1 MDWLYSL
8 FVEHSALQAVV
19 VLSLISA
26 IGLGLGKI
34 HICGIS
40 LGVTFVFFAGIIAG
54 HFGLSID
61 SQMLNYAE
69 SFGLVIFV
77 YALGLQVGPGFF
89 SSFRTGGV
97 QLNML
102 AVGVVL
108 IGTVMTLLGS
118 YGLGISLPDMV
129 GILCGATTNTPAL
142 GAAQQTLKQ
151 MGIEA
156 NTPALG
162 CAVAYPL
169 GVVGVILGI
178 LMIRKALVRKEDL
191 EIKEKDDANKPY
203 IVAFQVHNPAIF
215 NMSVKYIAQLS
226 YPKFVISR
234 LWRDGN
240 VSIPTSE
247 KVIKEGDRLLVIT
260 SEKNV
265 PALTV
270 LFGEQEN
277 TDWNKEDIDW
287 NAIDSQLISQ
297 RIVVTRPELNGKK
310 LGSLHLRN
318 HYGINISRVYRSGV
332 LLLATAELTLQLGDR
347 LTVVGE
353 AAAIQNV
360 ERVLGNAVK
369 SLKEPNLVAVFVGII
384 LGLALGAIPIAIPG
398 VSTPV
403 KLGLAGGPIIVGIL
417 IGTFGPRMHMVT
429 YTTRSANLMLR
440 ALGLSLY
447 LACLGLDAGAH
458 FFDTVFR
465 PEGLLWIAVGCALTV
480 VPVLI
485 MGVMIGYV
493 AGAIIQI
500 LQYLS
505 SAEQLKM
512 FTLWSMGSLSH
523 ITATQLGIM
532 IPMLCLGLLIS
543 VACIKPLNL
552 LLLGEN
558 YAQTMGMNIKRSRT
572 FIFISTALLTGTVT
586 AFCGPVGFIGL
597 AVPHVTRLLFNNADH
612 RILVPGTMLTG
623 FISMLLCDII
633 AKKFLLPVN
642 CITALLG
649 VPVILWV
656 IAKNLRRFK

>member
-1 MDWLYSL
+1 MYKRQEWLYSL
-8 FVEHSALQAVV
+8 FIEHSALQAVV

-34 HICGIS
+34 HVCGIS
-40 LGVTFVFFAGIIAG
+40 LGVTFVFFAGILAG

-61 SQMLNYAE
+61 PQMLNYAE
-69 SFGLVIFV
+69 SFGLIIFV

-89 SSFRTGGV
+89 SSFRKGGV
-97 QLNML
+97 TLNML
-102 AVGVVL
+102 AIAVVILGTFLAVVCSYTTGV
-108 IGTVMTLLGS
+108 
-118 YGLGISLPDMV
+118 SLPNMV

-151 MGIEA
+151 MGLESS
-156 NTPALG
+156 TPALG

-169 GVVGVILGI
+169 GVIGVILAV
-178 LMIRKALVRKEDL
+178 LLIRKLLVRREDL
-191 EIKEKDDANKPY
+191 EVQEKDDANKTY
-203 IVAFQVHNPAIF
+203 IAAFQVHNPAIF
-215 NMSVKYIAQLS
+215 NKSIKDIAHMS

-247 KVIKEGDRLLVIT
+247 KIIKEGDRLLVVT
-260 SEKNV
+260 SEKDAL
-265 PALTV
+265 ALTV

-310 LGSLHLRN
+310 LGALRLRN

-332 LLLATAELTLQLGDR
+332 QLLATPELTLQLGDR

-360 ERVLGNAVK
+360 EKVLGNAIK

-384 LGLALGAIPIAIPG
+384 LGLALGAVPFSIPG
-398 VSTPV
+398 ISTPV
-403 KLGLAGGPIIVGIL
+403 RLGLAGGPIIVGIL
-417 IGTFGPRMHMVT
+417 IGTFGPRLHMIT

-465 PEGLLWIAVGCALTV
+465 PEGLLWIGLGFGLTLVPTVLVGFFAFK
-480 VPVLI
+480 I
-485 MGVMIGYV
+485 MKID
-493 AGAIIQI
+493 
-500 LQYLS
+500 
-505 SAEQLKM
+505 
-512 FTLWSMGSLSH
+512 FGSVS
-523 ITATQLGIM
+523 G
-532 IPMLCLGLLIS
+532 MLCGSMANPMALNYANDTIPGDNPS
-543 VACIKPLNL
+543 VAYATVYPL
-552 LLLGEN
+552 
-558 YAQTMGMNIKRSRT
+558 
-572 FIFISTALLTGTVT
+572 
-586 AFCGPVGFIGL
+586 
-597 AVPHVTRLLFNNADH
+597 
-612 RILVPGTMLTG
+612 
-623 FISMLLCDII
+623 SMFLRVII
-633 AKKFLLPVN
+633 AQVLLMFLL
-642 CITALLG
+642 
-649 VPVILWV
+649 
-656 IAKNLRRFK
+656 

>member
-1 MDWLYSL
+1 MEWLYSL
-8 FVEHSALQAVV
+8 FIEHSALQAVV

-34 HICGIS
+34 HVCGIS
-40 LGVTFVFFAGIIAG
+40 LGVTFVFFAGILAG

-61 SQMLNYAE
+61 PQMLNYAE
-69 SFGLVIFV
+69 SFGLIIFV

-89 SSFRTGGV
+89 SSFRKGGV
-97 QLNML
+97 TLNML
-102 AVGVVL
+102 AIAVVILGTFLAVVCSYTTGV
-108 IGTVMTLLGS
+108 
-118 YGLGISLPDMV
+118 SLPNMV

-151 MGIEA
+151 MGLESS
-156 NTPALG
+156 TPALG

-169 GVVGVILGI
+169 GVIGVTLAV
-178 LMIRKALVRKEDL
+178 LLIRKLLVRREDL
-191 EIKEKDDANKPY
+191 EVQEKDDANKTY
-203 IVAFQVHNPAIF
+203 IAAFQVHNPAIF
-215 NMSVKYIAQLS
+215 NKSIKDIAHMS

-247 KVIKEGDRLLVIT
+247 KIIKEGDRLLVVT
-260 SEKNV
+260 SEKDAL
-265 PALTV
+265 ALTV

-310 LGSLHLRN
+310 LGALRLRN

-332 LLLATAELTLQLGDR
+332 QLLATPELTLQLGDR

-360 ERVLGNAVK
+360 EKVLGNAIK

-384 LGLALGAIPIAIPG
+384 LGLALGAVPFSIPG
-398 VSTPV
+398 ISTPV
-403 KLGLAGGPIIVGIL
+403 RLGLAGGPIIVGIL
-417 IGTFGPRMHMVT
+417 IGTFGPRLHMIT

-465 PEGLLWIAVGCALTV
+465 PEGLLWIGLGFGLTLVPTVLVGFFAFK
-480 VPVLI
+480 I
-485 MGVMIGYV
+485 MKID
-493 AGAIIQI
+493 
-500 LQYLS
+500 
-505 SAEQLKM
+505 
-512 FTLWSMGSLSH
+512 FGSVS
-523 ITATQLGIM
+523 G
-532 IPMLCLGLLIS
+532 MLCGSMANPMALNYANDTIPGDNPS
-543 VACIKPLNL
+543 VAYATVYPL
-552 LLLGEN
+552 
-558 YAQTMGMNIKRSRT
+558 
-572 FIFISTALLTGTVT
+572 
-586 AFCGPVGFIGL
+586 
-597 AVPHVTRLLFNNADH
+597 
-612 RILVPGTMLTG
+612 
-623 FISMLLCDII
+623 SMFLRVII
-633 AKKFLLPVN
+633 AQVLLMFLL
-642 CITALLG
+642 
-649 VPVILWV
+649 
-656 IAKNLRRFK
+656 

>member
-1 MDWLYSL
+1 MQLFLNLQEYFLSLHSEISKNVNTLDWLYSL

-61 SQMLNYAE
+61 PQMLNYAE

-108 IGTVMTLLGS
+108 IGTVMTVLGS
-118 YGLGISLPDMV
+118 YGLGVSLPDMV

-178 LMIRKALVRKEDL
+178 LLIRKMLVRKEDL
-191 EIKEKDDANKPY
+191 EVKEKDDVNKPY

-215 NMSVKYIAQLS
+215 NMSIKDIAQLS

-260 SEKNV
+260 SEKSA

-287 NAIDSQLISQ
+287 NAIDSQLVSQ

-332 LLLATAELTLQLGDR
+332 QLLATAELTLQLGDR
-347 LTVVGE
+347 LTVIGE
-353 AAAIQNV
+353 AAAVQNV
-360 ERVLGNAVK
+360 EKVLGNAVK
-369 SLKEPNLVAVFVGII
+369 SLKEPNLVAVFVGIV

-403 KLGLAGGPIIVGIL
+403 KLGLAGGADYCRHPYRYFRPENAHGDL
-417 IGTFGPRMHMVT
+417 HNPQCQ
-429 YTTRSANLMLR
+429 SDA
-440 ALGLSLY
+440 S
-447 LACLGLDAGAH
+447 CLGLVALSGLSG
-458 FFDTVFR
+458 TGCGR
-465 PEGLLWIAVGCALTV
+465 P
-480 VPVLI
+480 
-485 MGVMIGYV
+485 
-493 AGAIIQI
+493 
-500 LQYLS
+500 
-505 SAEQLKM
+505 
-512 FTLWSMGSLSH
+512 
-523 ITATQLGIM
+523 
-532 IPMLCLGLLIS
+532 
-543 VACIKPLNL
+543 
-552 LLLGEN
+552 
-558 YAQTMGMNIKRSRT
+558 
-572 FIFISTALLTGTVT
+572 
-586 AFCGPVGFIGL
+586 
-597 AVPHVTRLLFNNADH
+597 
-612 RILVPGTMLTG
+612 
-623 FISMLLCDII
+623 
-633 AKKFLLPVN
+633 FLRY
-642 CITALLG
+642 G
-649 VPVILWV
+649 VPSGRSAVDSYRLCADCASCADNGNYRFPLDEDRFRLGGRDAV
-656 IAKNLRRFK
+656 RQYGESDGAELRQ